1 MAKTSTT
8 SNGIEGYIAGSFGT
22 MPGAVWKCWWV
33 LHAEP
38 IGCPTYTGE
47 CGILLSDA
55 DGRLSRNTP
64 GSIPSVKATQSAGG
78 ANALSSTSSGALPG
92 PCKFWGS
99 EHVCKQGEACKFE
112 HVNLPDARDRCWT
125 CSSTTHRKAECPYK
139 AIAGD
144 NFKLGLIRS
153 GGAWWW

>member
-33 LHAEP
+33 SHAEP
-38 IGCPTYTGE
+38 IGCPTYTE
-47 CGILLSDA
+47 SYFQMLMA
-55 DGRLSRNTP
+55 EWVY
-64 GSIPSVKATQSAGG
+64 IPSVKATQSAGG

-139 AIAGD
+139 ANAGD
-144 NFKLGLIRS
+144 NFKFGVIRS
-153 GGAWWW
+153 EGAWWR